1 MIQQLAYCLIIYF
14 SVFYCSQ
21 LIRKYIRNFRGAS
34 FVRMVLFFVPYILPL
49 FVFNVVDSITAVTEK
64 GTVLIGLLL
73 AIVPSII
80 ALIVQF
86 KSFKVFL
93 SKDIYYLINPISL
106 EQFLLIEAS
115 LLGSVIAEELFYRNL
130 IPDVLNLWK
139 ESYVAIIA
147 SLLFTLSHFLQK
159 DTRETCTLSTYF
171 ILFLLGLSWISSI
184 LYTGNIIFPMLGHLI
199 YNLPNIIIAVF
210 KFYLPSRLK

>member
-1 MIQQLAYCLIIYF
+1 
-14 SVFYCSQ
+14 
-21 LIRKYIRNFRGAS
+21 
-34 FVRMVLFFVPYILPL
+34 MVLFFVPYILPL